1 MLHLPSPLYFFLG
14 GGATGRNGGHLT
26 PVSALHYSALSANS
40 QSYLLKHL
48 NSSSSKREEVYGND
62 VGSKS
67 DEVIRKMLTLE
78 QRTSGELLVLIR
90 SSEAEK
96 RKAEM
101 KRKALDRA
109 ENSKPVEIGK
119 EEKVIDAE
127 LVSGNNWYL
136 CFSEVEENACDES
149 LEKARRAGLS
159 DLARNVRKVTK
170 KEIDEVSS

>member
-40 QSYLLKHL
+40 QSYLLKNL

-101 KRKALDRA
+101 KRKALDIA
-109 ENSKPVEIGK
+109 ENSKPV
-119 EEKVIDAE
+119 
-127 LVSGNNWYL
+127 
-136 CFSEVEENACDES
+136 
-149 LEKARRAGLS
+149 
-159 DLARNVRKVTK
+159 
-170 KEIDEVSS
+170 